1 MVTVH
6 AVKNA
11 GLRGHL
17 RSRFTHAA
25 ETSLATLVAWLDQVT
40 LYERPDVHALAT
52 AAHEPFSSRGA
63 YQALHVATGG
73 SDIVR
78 IWGIRLPTKIKFF
91 GWLLHHGRLNTRAH
105 LFHRNLK
112 PREDS
117 CCEHCPGILETDT
130 HIFVDCPCAQEIWH
144 RLSFTLHDL
153 TLRRPWDFDLSYP
166 LPEAVRVDM
175 MLLILWH
182 IWKARNAMIFEHQ
195 HHSSSDVL
203 RRVVQDIDSW
213 SCRFRRLLTD
223 INVWRDWIVNC

>member
-1 MVTVH
+1 M
-6 AVKNA
+6 K
-11 GLRGHL
+11 GLMSMLLQLLHTSPFHREV
-17 RSRFTHAA
+17 RIRRFTSQL
-25 ETSLATLVAWLDQVT
+25 EDLTSGFG
-40 LYERPDVHALAT
+40 
-52 AAHEPFSSRGA
+52 PFDCQQKSS
-63 YQALHVATGG
+63 
-73 SDIVR
+73 
-78 IWGIRLPTKIKFF
+78 FF

-213 SCRFRRLLTD
+213 SCRF
-223 INVWRDWIVNC
+223 

>member
-1 MVTVH
+1 MLLQLLHTSPFHREV
-6 AVKNA
+6 
-11 GLRGHL
+11 RI
-17 RSRFTHAA
+17 RRFTSQLGDLTSSGFGAFGFQQKSSFLVGFSTMVGSTPGPTSFT
-25 ETSLATLVAWLDQVT
+25 ETSSHVRTLAVNIAQVFWK
-40 LYERPDVHALAT
+40 L
-52 AAHEPFSSRGA
+52 
-63 YQALHVATGG
+63 
-73 SDIVR
+73 
-78 IWGIRLPTKIKFF
+78 
-91 GWLLHHGRLNTRAH
+91 
-105 LFHRNLK
+105 
-112 PREDS
+112 
-117 CCEHCPGILETDT
+117 T
-130 HIFVDCPCAQEIWH
+130 HIFVDYPCAQEIWH